1 MEKSVPGWLFVE
13 SNSRVGWNLTLQ
25 VSCICKNTRKSE
37 KVLAFLRKLLYT
49 KQVASAKEKMVD
61 WSSG

>member
-1 MEKSVPGWLFVE
+1 MLLCFFYKTENNTLDPKIVLIKVQEKAK
-13 SNSRVGWNLTLQ
+13 
-25 VSCICKNTRKSE
+25 I
-37 KVLAFLRKLLYT
+37 VLAFLLKLLYT